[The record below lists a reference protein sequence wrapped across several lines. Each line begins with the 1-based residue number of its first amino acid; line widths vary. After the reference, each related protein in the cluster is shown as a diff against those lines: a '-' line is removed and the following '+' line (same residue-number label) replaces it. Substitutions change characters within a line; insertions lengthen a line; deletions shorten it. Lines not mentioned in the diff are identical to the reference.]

1 MEIPIRA
8 LGYSALTLTGR
19 EVLPGEAF
27 EEESITMLLLA
38 RGAVIRLAAPVACG
52 QNLIMLNQETNK
64 YIHCRVASIRSS
76 PEVKRYVEV
85 EFTHAAPNFWG
96 ISFPKETAKAAP
108 RAPQVSA
115 GTPAEP
121 STETLWVVPK
131 KAMAAANGAAPAVA
145 ATVAPALAPENPA
158 AIPPI
163 DWARPSEPDE
173 YPSSEPFFLGRP
185 TEGLP
190 LCEPVLDQSEAAPAS
205 PPPTQWV
212 SLSEPA
218 PRRRGARRTM
228 AATAVL
234 SLLFG
239 GYRVYLAGDQPV
251 AGATS
256 AETSAATV
264 TQSQGDNSA
273 ETLQSARPSDGE
285 APGSMNTVT
294 ALPTEV
300 SLVEPSRRRDLLISR
315 MAMPVQNTASDSH
328 DAPEITV
335 FGGEE
340 PASAVPQLNGE
351 APGAAGGL
359 LSTAGPEPPPPPPPA
374 SAPENAG
381 KPAAP
386 LTPARLVSSV
396 QPIYPLLAK
405 QGHIEGNVTIEA
417 QIDVSGKVAGMRVLS
432 GPSVLR
438 AAATD
443 ALAKWKYQPAQR
455 GDQPTPISVIVI
467 IRFVLR

>member
-1 MEIPIRA
+1 
-8 LGYSALTLTGR
+8 
-19 EVLPGEAF
+19 
-27 EEESITMLLLA
+27 
-38 RGAVIRLAAPVACG
+38 
-52 QNLIMLNQETNK
+52 
-64 YIHCRVASIRSS
+64 
-76 PEVKRYVEV
+76 
-85 EFTHAAPNFWG
+85 
-96 ISFPKETAKAAP
+96 
-108 RAPQVSA
+108 
-115 GTPAEP
+115 
-121 STETLWVVPK
+121 
-131 KAMAAANGAAPAVA
+131 
-145 ATVAPALAPENPA
+145 
-158 AIPPI
+158 
-163 DWARPSEPDE
+163 
-173 YPSSEPFFLGRP
+173 
-185 TEGLP
+185 
-190 LCEPVLDQSEAAPAS
+190 
-205 PPPTQWV
+205 
-212 SLSEPA
+212 
-218 PRRRGARRTM
+218 
-228 AATAVL
+228 
-234 SLLFG
+234 
-239 GYRVYLAGDQPV
+239 
-251 AGATS
+251 
-256 AETSAATV
+256 
-264 TQSQGDNSA
+264 
-273 ETLQSARPSDGE
+273 
-285 APGSMNTVT
+285 MNTVT

-374 SAPENAG
+374 PAPENAG
-381 KPAAP
+381 IPAAP